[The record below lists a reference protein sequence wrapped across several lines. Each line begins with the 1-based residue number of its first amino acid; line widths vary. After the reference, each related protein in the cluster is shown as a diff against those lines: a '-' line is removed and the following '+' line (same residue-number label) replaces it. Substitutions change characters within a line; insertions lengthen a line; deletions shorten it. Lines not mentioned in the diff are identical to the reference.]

1 MSTRRTSK
9 RITPSSIPGHPAA
22 RGFTRRSLLKALG
35 LGALTYALPLGH
47 SSRAHAGPTSAPKRI
62 IFFYGGGMMYDR
74 WRPVGAAG
82 AMEPTE
88 TAWELGELHEPL
100 QDHKADL
107 LYMDGIGMVSEE
119 IDPTTKGNAHQ
130 QGAKHAMAPYD
141 SAGADLPGGVS
152 IDQYIAQ
159 GLNTPSP
166 VTAFPSLEL
175 VIAPWAN
182 ELEEYSGA
190 VASGPGQP
198 LPGVWDPRKNY
209 DRVFGDFTGGEDPAL
224 VEALRQRRE
233 SVFKLAKGEFPGLM
247 GRVKGDDLTRLET
260 HLDLLTD
267 LEARLQLDGVTCVK
281 PAEAELVG
289 GITGCDFQC
298 YSPTQGEQWSR
309 NYALS
314 ADINTRI
321 AVASLACDL
330 TRVVFLDVR
339 HACEA
344 DFGYTAGMLGTT
356 DSHDMVHKVN
366 NPAEPLSSDPTA
378 IGIIAAQC
386 KLEAKRLADLLTML
400 KSVPEGEGTLFDN
413 TVVLWCGQIG
423 YGSHDLAILPW
434 VICGSV
440 GGYFKPGRYIKYA
453 KNPSSSRG
461 LPHNNLFV
469 SLANAMGIT
478 TSTFGNPAC
487 STGPLE
493 KLTG

>member
-1 MSTRRTSK
+1 VSTRRTSK

-22 RGFTRRSLLKALG
+22 GGFTRRSLLKALG
-35 LGALTYALPLGH
+35 LGALTYALPLGR
-47 SSRAHAGPTSAPKRI
+47 STSAHAGPTTIPKRI
-62 IFFYGGGMMYDR
+62 IFFYGGGTMYDR
-74 WRPVGAAG
+74 WRPVGAGG

-88 TAWELGELHEPL
+88 TSFDLGELHKPLEP
-100 QDHKADL
+100 HKADL

-119 IDPTTKGNAHQ
+119 IDPNVKGNAHQ

-141 SAGADLPGGVS
+141 SAGADLPGGIS

-159 GLNTPSP
+159 ALNTPSP

-175 VIAPWAN
+175 VIAAWAN

-190 VASGPGQP
+190 VASGAGQP

-209 DRVFGDFTGGEDPAL
+209 NRVFGNFTGGEDPAL
-224 VEALRQRRE
+224 LEALKQRRA
-233 SVFKLAKGEFPGLM
+233 SVFKLAKGEFPGLVQ
-247 GRVKGDDLTRLET
+247 RVGGEDRTRLEA
-260 HLDLLTD
+260 HLDLLAD
-267 LEARLQLDGVTCVK
+267 LEARLELGGVTCVK
-281 PAEAELVG
+281 PVEADLIG
-289 GITGCDFQC
+289 GVTGCDFQC
-298 YSPTQGEQWSR
+298 YDPTQGDQWSR

-339 HACEA
+339 HACEN

-356 DSHDMVHKVN
+356 DSHDLVHKVN

-378 IGIIAAQC
+378 ISIISAQC
-386 KLEAKRLADLLTML
+386 LIEAQKLANLLEML
-400 KSVPEGEGTLFDN
+400 KSIPEGDGTLFDN

-423 YGSHDLAILPW
+423 YGSHDLANLPW
-434 VICGSV
+434 VICGSG
-440 GGYFKPGRYIKYA
+440 GGYFKTGRYIKYP
-453 KNPSSSRG
+453 KNASSGRG

-469 SLANAMGIT
+469 SLANSMGIVT
-478 TSTFGNPAC
+478 NTFGNPSC
-487 STGPLE
+487 CTGPLD
-493 KLTG
+493 KLTA